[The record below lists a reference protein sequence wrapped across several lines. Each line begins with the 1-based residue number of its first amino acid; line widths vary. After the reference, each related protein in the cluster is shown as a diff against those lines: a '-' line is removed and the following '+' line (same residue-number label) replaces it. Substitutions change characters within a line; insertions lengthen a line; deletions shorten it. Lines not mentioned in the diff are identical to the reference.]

1 MALFVVLYSGKN
13 SNNIMK
19 ENMMPEESFIGHIIV
34 LLFIFITCYLYYIT
48 QEKYNVIWAYIVM
61 LVFCI
66 IFWCVLGW
74 AIF

>member
-1 MALFVVLYSGKN
+1 
-13 SNNIMK
+13 
-19 ENMMPEESFIGHIIV
+19 MMPEESFIGHIIV